1 MPLYKPNSN
10 PAALAQSA
18 MSGATQAAASQTKQT
33 TVNVKK
39 ESNFWDDLYKGAA
52 ALNMGARA
60 VGGVVNAVE
69 DAKSLYDAHKV
80 RSAYDDVAKAY
91 EQGGLESI
99 QNNPDMQD
107 YWHNKAINQF
117 MADRLSTEKGRLE
130 TKQNIQK
137 FAAMLYQDF
146 RVGALRLNE
155 AYNKGDMQGFASE
168 MERLTASQPTPHRLK
183 NLGDGTFAVYFR
195 SDRDG
200 DFVDTGERM
209 SAKQALEL
217 VNKHYR
223 GETYVMSGVDMKLT
237 PMNREYELAVGKSAL
252 ATVEGNAQNGA
263 NPSKDIILYDRRTG
277 RIGGWAVV
285 QNAVRDPTTGLS
297 GYGHKPIYLVYGM
310 DGEFLGKHEGLD
322 GLARGTN
329 FTHLNPGKTKGGA
342 GNGVNSKAYGLIKD
356 LTTVV
361 DPATGEKSI
370 DVEMAAALERG
381 VALGHTPYQYADKL
395 KRDVAVYA
403 SDIARN
409 NPQLKPEEVRQR
421 ARAKAFAGGGD
432 PQGLRKHGPPAPVRT
447 APVHASNAAP
457 SKADARIKKAAA
469 GEKPGGLQN
478 LGGEQQVPW
487 YQEAGWGPRKLSDAW
502 QGLKDSFDSKK
513 RGNEIP
519 PGY

>member
-39 ESNFWDDLYKGAA
+39 ESNFWDDLYEGAA

-60 VGGVVNAVE
+60 VGGMV
-69 DAKSLYDAHKV
+69 DAAEGAWNMYDKYKL
-80 RSAYDDVAKAY
+80 RDAYDNIDKAFGK
-91 EQGGLESI
+91 GGFEAI

-107 YWHNKAINQF
+107 YWHNQALGQF
-117 MADRLSTEKGRLE
+117 VKDRANNEKGRLE
-130 TKQNIQK
+130 MLKSMDDAADKIYQNWRTE
-137 FAAMLYQDF
+137 AMSV
-146 RVGALRLNE
+146 RE
-155 AYNKGDMQGFASE
+155 AYNSGDMQKFMPMMQQLAANSPLPY
-168 MERLTASQPTPHRLK
+168 RLET
-183 NLGDGTFAVYFR
+183 DGSGKFKVMFR
-195 SDRDG
+195 SDQHG
-200 DFVDTGERM
+200 GWTDTGRTMTPQE
-209 SAKQALEL
+209 AFNE
-217 VNKHYR
+217 VNNVLK
-223 GETYVMSGVDMKLT
+223 GEQMVLRGVDMKLS
-237 PMNREYELAVGKSAL
+237 PANEAFISA
-252 ATVEGNAQNGA
+252 AKRSYWGTVIGNAENRIDPKKQI
-263 NPSKDIILYDRRTG
+263 PLYDASG
-277 RIGGWAVV
+277 RVAGIGVI
-285 QNAVRDPTTGLS
+285 QNPVDNYNAGPKLIVFGGNGKQLGMFDGYDGVMRAGLS
-297 GYGHKPIYLVYGM
+297 PFK
-310 DGEFLGKHEGLD
+310 
-322 GLARGTN
+322 
-329 FTHLNPGKTKGGA
+329 PGKTKGGA

-447 APVHASNAAP
+447 APAHASNAAP

-469 GEKPGGLQN
+469 GEKPGVLQN